1 MTYARREWS
10 EERAAWRAVIFLNL
24 VRNVNVVLDHLNAE
38 MSDLP
43 YNPDDSQDDLHRPRP
58 PRALPR
64 LKFTEQHRLLIKK
77 LGPLTSVQ
85 KDLEHRLGT
94 ATAEINST
102 TVTIAAP
109 FEVSPTNRRA
119 LQEFSIN
126 SSNGWKSA
134 LSKFRPMRT
143 QRPENEPG
151 LTRRIQEA
159 EDDIV
164 EIIARCRDEIKSLWD
179 DSIVREMLNRRKVR
193 VEDSPGL

>member
-1 MTYARREWS
+1 M
-10 EERAAWRAVIFLNL
+10 
-24 VRNVNVVLDHLNAE
+24 RNVNVILDHLNAE

-85 KDLEHRLGT
+85 KDLEQRLGT

-102 TVTIAAP
+102 TVTSAAP
-109 FEVSPTNRRA
+109 FDVSLTNRRA

-134 LSKFRPMRT
+134 LGKFRSMRS
-143 QRPENEPG
+143 QRPESGPG
-151 LTRRIQEA
+151 PTRKMQEM
-159 EDDIV
+159 EEDIV

-193 VEDSPGL
+193 IEDSPGL